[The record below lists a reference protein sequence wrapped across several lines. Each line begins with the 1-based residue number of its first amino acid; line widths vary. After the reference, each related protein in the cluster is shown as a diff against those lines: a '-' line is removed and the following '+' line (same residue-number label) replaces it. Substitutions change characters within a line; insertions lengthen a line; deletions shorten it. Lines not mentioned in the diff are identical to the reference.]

1 MDIKLHKQATTTPKI
16 CAEIQAASSSITDS
30 EQAQQH
36 GISPVT
42 IRRWRYRYDFHD
54 RPHLRHNLLATLPS
68 DQEEVLI
75 AARKFLR
82 LGLDNLFDV
91 AREFLNPR
99 QSRSGLHRMFQRREV
114 PTLAELARQDVG
126 DDGKPRHKAFK
137 VYEPRYVDICRV
149 PDDPLLHHFFRPKL

>member
-1 MDIKLHKQATTTPKI
+1 M
-16 CAEIQAASSSITDS
+16 
-30 EQAQQH
+30 
-36 GISPVT
+36 
-42 IRRWRYRYDFHD
+42 
-54 RPHLRHNLLATLPS
+54 
-68 DQEEVLI
+68 
-75 AARKFLR
+75 
-82 LGLDNLFDV
+82 